1 MSYTLTAQYF
11 ILVWVLL
18 SCLSL
23 ISSLIPIYLLFI
35 HFPPPFSYPTYIS
48 SCFHSPLWHSLQRLA
63 TLQVIKTLREQT
75 FISKPHIIPAVG
87 LSAALQTAWA
97 ITIFI
102 GDHVNPVEGEL
113 AVSYSYLLLP
123 DVENGWICLCKKVW
137 FRHCQPFWQN
147 QSLIQDL
154 TLNCAMCVFLM
165 NIGLNYSQKHYVFV
179 CHVCQQHIDA

>member
-35 HFPPPFSYPTYIS
+35 NSPPPSHILHIS
-48 SCFHSPLWHSLQRLA
+48 SCFHSALWHSLQRLA

-147 QSLIQDL
+147 HSGFDIKL
-154 TLNCAMCVFLM
+154 CHMCVFLM